1 MRIDDIRCSED
12 IADKLAVKHWVEEA
26 EEILWGNPLVQFRE
40 RGKRKGENLYT
51 AFGQTD
57 AGRYLTVLFI
67 YKPLA
72 QD

>member
-1 MRIDDIRCSED
+1 M
-12 IADKLAVKHWVEEA
+12 EEA